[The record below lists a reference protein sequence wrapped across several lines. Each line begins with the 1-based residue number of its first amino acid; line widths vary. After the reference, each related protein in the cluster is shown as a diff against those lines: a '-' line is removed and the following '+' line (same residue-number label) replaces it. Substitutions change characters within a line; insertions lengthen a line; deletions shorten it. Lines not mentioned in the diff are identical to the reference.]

1 MTAKQLR
8 ELDNWLFENIKGLAS
23 NLSPTQDPAAAM
35 IVLEKCAE
43 KLPVCVF
50 KSAISGKWIADYESP
65 EGHDVGIHGD
75 EADTMPLAICLFA
88 KKLFIK

>member
-1 MTAKQLR
+1 
-8 ELDNWLFENIKGLAS
+8 
-23 NLSPTQDPAAAM
+23 M

-65 EGHDVGIHGD
+65 EGHDFGIHGN